1 MRKEPLNTSTYQYV
15 CCGYAKAQALLLVA
29 VLMPMFYVHV
39 PVGNKGTL
47 KQAQLGGAAREPD
60 ETDT

>member
-1 MRKEPLNTSTYQYV
+1 
-15 CCGYAKAQALLLVA
+15 
-29 VLMPMFYVHV
+29 MPMFYVHV

-60 ETDT
+60 ETDTWRYTSIRNVWVGVEPYVVVNY